1 VADSSGLTGLRSLE
15 TVVAVAAVYFAL
27 GFATLSVAEFA
38 NFASPVW
45 PAAGWGLL
53 SALMWGR
60 RGWLGVWLGAFV
72 QNALASPSLPW
83 ICPLLMG
90 FGAAAQAALSARW
103 RHQLRKETGSLDDPL
118 KVLQFLAVVGPVAC
132 CCSATFGV
140 SALTWFGVFAP
151 QAYFENWAQWWVGDV
166 LGVVALAP
174 LAEVA
179 FLLCS
184 RPKFRGWLYFTPSL
198 LTLLLTSMLFVH
210 IQLSDRQYVE
220 QRFHRE
226 CGLWR
231 EFIEHELRQLEN
243 ELRGLQVLALR
254 HPDWTDWRS
263 GTRNS
268 EAEIGA
274 AVQAHL
280 SGRSHGFTNVGVV
293 CLVPGQQRTMFER
306 LRGYPI
312 RDVLPDRQLV
322 PSPVRPLHHVLVYLS
337 QSNRTLGLDA
347 HSLPERSRA
356 MLESASLD
364 RVVSTGLLSSY
375 HNPGRQDAIYLFLPV
390 FSGAPR
396 QPLTG
401 FVVGAVFMQNLMDQ
415 RLGNFC
421 PASVGYEIF
430 VGQQKAVWRSLDSPV
445 MNHQQQVEFGN
456 QHWLIEFSASRDYLR
471 ANRSLQPWF
480 VGFAGSL
487 LASLTSVLTLLALD
501 RQVAVDRL
509 VEQRT
514 ARLKAVADA
523 ASRSNRAKSRF
534 LAVMSH
540 EIRTPL
546 NGVLGLAHLLLRSDL
561 SAEQR
566 EFVETMLTS
575 GQSLLTILND
585 ILDFS
590 KIESDRLELETRPL
604 DLVEVCEEVLELFT
618 HTAQEK
624 GLELSLSPIANRGG
638 ETSTLGDPTRLR
650 QVLLNLV
657 GNALK
662 FSSCGEVVVEIEYL
676 PEASRWRLGVRDQG
690 IGLDH
695 ELRERIFEPFSQADS
710 SIARRYGGTGLG
722 LAISRGLVER
732 MGGELCALPNEPQGS
747 LFQFEIPDQ
756 PCAAEPLIAGLE
768 QLPFRLEGVDLKA
781 REERLLGWLL
791 SRLRCSE
798 TGPVY
803 LLGPAPRRSEHWIQL
818 LETGQQPES
827 DLVLQRP
834 LRLGRLRQ
842 LLQRLCP
849 SDDLVGQTVSARQ
862 RPRILLAEDNA
873 VNQKVALKL
882 LENLGYEADLARD
895 GLEALEMAARESYG
909 LILMDIQM
917 PRMDGLEAMR
927 QLRQRGHQGPILAL
941 TALAGQEDEAAC
953 RRAGADE
960 FMSKPLH
967 PERLQQM
974 IDRLIGSTL

>member
-1 VADSSGLTGLRSLE
+1 M
-15 TVVAVAAVYFAL
+15 AVAAVYFAL
-27 GFATLSVAEFA
+27 GYSTLSVAEFA

-83 ICPLLMG
+83 LCPLLMG

-103 RHQLRKETGSLDDPL
+103 RHQLRRGTGSLDDPL
-118 KVLQFLAVVGPVAC
+118 KVLQFLAVVGPIAC

-140 SALTWFGVFAP
+140 SALTWFGVFTP

-179 FLLCS
+179 FLLRT

-254 HPDWTDWRS
+254 HPDWTDWSSRAGS
-263 GTRNS
+263 S
-268 EAEIGA
+268 EAIGS
-274 AVQAHL
+274 AVEAHF
-280 SGRSHGFTNVGVV
+280 SGRPHGFTNVGVV
-293 CLVPGQQRTMFER
+293 ALVPGQQRSTFEK

-312 RDVLPDRQLV
+312 RDVRPDRQLM
-322 PSPVRPLHHVLVYLS
+322 PSPERALHHVLVYLS

-347 HSLPERSRA
+347 SSLPERSQA

-364 RVVSTGLLSSY
+364 RVVSTSLLASY
-375 HNPGRQDAIYLFLPV
+375 HNPGRQDAVYLFLPV
-390 FSGAPR
+390 FAGPPR
-396 QPLTG
+396 QPLSG
-401 FVVGAVFMQNLMDQ
+401 FVVGAVFMQNLMGQ
-415 RLGNFC
+415 RLSNFC
-421 PASVGYEIF
+421 PPSVGYEID
-430 VGQQKAVWRSLDSPV
+430 VGPKKAVWRSVDAPV
-445 MNHQQQVEFGN
+445 MKHQTAVEFGA
-456 QHWLIEFSASRDYLR
+456 QRWLIEFTASADYLR

-487 LASLTSVLTLLALD
+487 LASLASVLTLLALD

-523 ASRSNRAKSRF
+523 ASRSNLAKSRF

-566 EFVETMLTS
+566 EFVETMLGS

-590 KIESDRLELETRPL
+590 KIESDRLELEVRPL
-604 DLVEVCEEVLELFT
+604 DLVAVCEEVLDLFT

-624 GLELSLSPIANRGG
+624 GLELGLEPIANRNG

-662 FSSCGEVVVEIEYL
+662 FSASGEVVVEIEYL
-676 PEASRWRLGVRDQG
+676 PEVRRWRLGVRDQG
-690 IGLDH
+690 IGLDQ

-732 MGGELCALPNEPQGS
+732 MGGELRVLANEPQGS

-756 PCAAEPLIAGLE
+756 PCPAEPLIAGLE
-768 QLPFRLEGVDLKA
+768 QLPFRLQGVGLKP
-781 REERLLGWLL
+781 REQRLLDWFSGRFQWP
-791 SRLRCSE
+791 E
-798 TGPVY
+798 QGQVFV
-803 LLGPAPRRSEHWIQL
+803 LGPAPRPGEHWIQL
-818 LETGQQPES
+818 LDPGQVAES
-827 DLVLQRP
+827 ELVLQRP
-834 LRLGRLRQ
+834 LRAGRLAQ
-842 LLQRLCP
+842 MLQRLRP
-849 SDDLVGQTVSARQ
+849 SEVASSPTVSARQ

-895 GLEALEMAARESYG
+895 GLEALEMATKGQYG

-927 QLRQRGHQGPILAL
+927 RLRQRGYSGPILAL
-941 TALAGQEDEAAC
+941 TALAGHEDEAAC

-974 IDRLIGSTL
+974 IDRLTGSTP